1 MRRWYVIVAIVV
13 VLLGVAAYFV
23 FAPGAMDPFRS
34 VQRVTDEDKVN
45 EMALAFVSA
54 PYTDDYQVMRV
65 PGWFDNLSKSE
76 MRAARLEIQL
86 LDEDGA
92 KKEKITYDLKDIPAQ
107 TRKTFDI
114 NAGTISGARDAT
126 IKVVW
131 VEVYK

>member
-1 MRRWYVIVAIVV
+1 MRRWYVVVAFVVIVV
-13 VLLGVAAYFV
+13 AVAAYFLFV
-23 FAPGAMDPFRS
+23 PDAMNVFRS
-34 VQRVTDEDKVN
+34 VERITNEEQVN
-45 EMALAFVSA
+45 EMALAFVTS
-54 PYTDDYQVMRV
+54 PYTDDYDVLRV

-92 KKEKITYDLKDIPAQ
+92 KKEKITYDVQDIPAN

-114 NAGTISGARDAT
+114 NAGTISGDRTAT

-131 VEVYK
+131 VEVYQ

>member
-1 MRRWYVIVAIVV
+1 MRRWYVVVAIVV
-13 VLLGVAAYFV
+13 ILLGVAAYFV
-23 FAPGAMDPFRS
+23 FSPGAMDPFRS
-34 VQRVTDEDKVN
+34 VQKVTDEDKVN

-92 KKEKITYDLKDIPAQ
+92 KKEKITYDLKDIPAG

-114 NAGTISGARDAT
+114 NAGAISGARDAT

-131 VEVYK
+131 VEVYE